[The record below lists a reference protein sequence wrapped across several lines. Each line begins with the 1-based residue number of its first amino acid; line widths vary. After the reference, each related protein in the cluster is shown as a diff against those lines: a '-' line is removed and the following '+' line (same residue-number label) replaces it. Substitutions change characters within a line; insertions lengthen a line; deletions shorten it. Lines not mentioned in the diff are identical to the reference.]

1 MGKYGQSGR
10 HEQPANGMGSAPKD
24 HVVRKWDRRNIQNCY
39 SREGR
44 EAKMRA
50 DALSRVS
57 TRNSSLWS
65 AGSLRSREE
74 LLGRGGQMS
83 KMDANW

>member
-1 MGKYGQSGR
+1 MGNYGQPG
-10 HEQPANGMGSAPKD
+10 HYEQPANGVGSSAKD

-50 DALSRVS
+50 DALARVS
-57 TRNSSLWS
+57 TRTE
-65 AGSLRSREE
+65 APC
-74 LLGRGGQMS
+74 GRLAPYGQQGTQG
-83 KMDANW
+83 K